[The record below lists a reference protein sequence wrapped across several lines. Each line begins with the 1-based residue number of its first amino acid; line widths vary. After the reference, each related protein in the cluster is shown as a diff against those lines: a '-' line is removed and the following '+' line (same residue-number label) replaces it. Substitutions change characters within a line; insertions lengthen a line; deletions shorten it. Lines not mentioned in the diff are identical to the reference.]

1 MGSARVRVKVLQ
13 VDTACHTMD
22 VTIPSRRL
30 LMRIEDLDA
39 RWHALSEEVM
49 TGMKDWRA

>member
-1 MGSARVRVKVLQ
+1 VRVKVLQ

-49 TGMKDWRA
+49 TGMKD